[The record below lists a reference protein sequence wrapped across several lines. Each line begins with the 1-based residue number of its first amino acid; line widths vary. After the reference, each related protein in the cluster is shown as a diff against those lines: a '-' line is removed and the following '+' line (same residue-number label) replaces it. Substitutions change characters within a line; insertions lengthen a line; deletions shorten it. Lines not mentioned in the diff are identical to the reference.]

1 MEGKSVTVRLKDKV
15 AIITGAASGIG
26 KATAK
31 LFAEH
36 GAKVVVADIDKDGG
50 SQTVTQIQNGGNEAI
65 FVETDVTLKVDT
77 EKMVAQTV
85 ETYGKLDILFNNAG
99 IAMRLP
105 VAELPEEDWHR
116 CLDVNLTGVFLCAK
130 AAIPAM
136 LKNGCGS
143 IINMSSIY
151 GVVGA
156 DVRAAYV
163 ASKGGVT
170 NLTRGMALDYAEN
183 NIRVNCIC
191 PGFVETPLVAGVI
204 KTPEEYQTLADKHP
218 MRRLGQPEEI
228 AYGALYLASDESAF
242 VTGIA
247 LPIDGGYTAG

>member
-1 MEGKSVTVRLKDKV
+1 MRLKDKV

-50 SQTVTQIQNGGNEAI
+50 NQTVAKIHNAGNEAI
-65 FVETDVTLKVDT
+65 YVQTDVTIKADT
-77 EKMVAQTV
+77 EQMVAQTV
-85 ETYGKLDILFNNAG
+85 KTYGKLDILFNNAG

-105 VAELPEEDWHR
+105 VAELPEDDWHH
-116 CLDVNLTGVFLCAK
+116 CLNVNLTGVFLCAK

-136 LKNGCGS
+136 QQNGGGS
-143 IINMSSIY
+143 IINMSSIF
-151 GVVGA
+151 GIVGA

-163 ASKGGVT
+163 ASKGAVT
-170 NLTRGMALDYAEN
+170 NLTRGMALDYAQD

-191 PGFVETPLVAGVI
+191 PGFVETPLVAGVVR
-204 KTPEEYQTLADKHP
+204 TPEEYQKLADKHP
-218 MRRLGQPEEI
+218 LRRLGQPEEI

>member
-1 MEGKSVTVRLKDKV
+1 MEGKSIIVRLKDKV

-50 SQTVTQIQNGGNEAI
+50 NQTVAKIHNAGNEAI
-65 FVETDVTLKVDT
+65 YVQTDVTIKADT
-77 EKMVAQTV
+77 AQMVAQTV
-85 ETYGKLDILFNNAG
+85 KTYGKLDILFNNAG

-105 VAELPEEDWHR
+105 VAELPEDDWHR
-116 CLDVNLTGVFLCAK
+116 CLNVNLTGVFLYAK

-136 LKNGCGS
+136 QQNGGGT
-143 IINMSSIY
+143 IINMSSIF
-151 GVVGA
+151 GIVGA

-163 ASKGGVT
+163 ASKGAVT
-170 NLTRGMALDYAEN
+170 NLTRGMALDYAQD

-191 PGFVETPLVAGVI
+191 PGFVETPLVAGVVR
-204 KTPEEYQTLADKHP
+204 TPEEYQKLADKHP
-218 MRRLGQPEEI
+218 LRRLGQPEEI

>member
-1 MEGKSVTVRLKDKV
+1 MEGKSITVRLKDKV

-65 FVETDVTLKVDT
+65 FVETDVTLKVNT

-204 KTPEEYQTLADKHP
+204 KTPEEYQALADKHP

>member
-1 MEGKSVTVRLKDKV
+1 MRLKNKV
-15 AIITGAASGIG
+15 TIITGAASGIG
-26 KATAK
+26 KATAL

-36 GAKVVVADIDKDGG
+36 GARVVVADIDIHGG
-50 SQTVTQIQNGGNEAI
+50 KKTVTEIQKVGNEAKFI
-65 FVETDVTLKVDT
+65 KTDVTNIIDT
-77 EKMVAQTV
+77 QNVVAQTV
-85 ETYGKLDILFNNAG
+85 DTYGKLDILFNNAG

-105 VAELPEEDWHR
+105 VDELPEDDWHR
-116 CLDVNLTGVFLCAK
+116 CLDVNLNGVFLCAK

-136 LKNGCGS
+136 QKNGCGS

-151 GVVGA
+151 GIVGA

-163 ASKGGVT
+163 ASKGAVT
-170 NLTRGMALDYAEN
+170 NLTRGMALDYAKD

-204 KTPEEYQTLADKHP
+204 KTPDEYQKLADKHP

>member
-50 SQTVTQIQNGGNEAI
+50 SQAVTQIQNGGNAAI

-204 KTPEEYQTLADKHP
+204 KTPEEYQALADKHP
-218 MRRLGQPEEI
+218 MCRLGQPEEI

>member
-1 MEGKSVTVRLKDKV
+1 MRLKDKV
-15 AIITGAASGIG
+15 AIITGGASGIG
-26 KATAK
+26 KATAI

-36 GAKVVVADIDKDGG
+36 GAKVVVADIDEQGANETLAD
-50 SQTVTQIQNGGNEAI
+50 IHDAGNAAI
-65 FVETDVTLKVDT
+65 YVQTDVTISDNT
-77 EKMVAQTV
+77 ERMVTETV
-85 ETYGKLDILFNNAG
+85 NTYGKLDILLSSAG

-105 VAELPEEDWHR
+105 VADLPEEDWHR
-116 CLDVNLTGVFLCAK
+116 CLDVNLTGVYLCAK

-136 LKNGCGS
+136 RENGGGS
-143 IINMSSIY
+143 IINLSSIY
-151 GVVGA
+151 GLVGA

-170 NLTRGMALDYAEN
+170 NLTRGMALDYAEE
-183 NIRVNCIC
+183 NIRINCIC
-191 PGFVETPLVAGVI
+191 PGFVETPLVAGVV
-204 KTPEEYQTLADKHP
+204 KTPQEYRNLADRHP
-218 MRRLGQPEEI
+218 MRRLAQPEEI

>member
-1 MEGKSVTVRLKDKV
+1 MEGKSVVVRLLDKV

-26 KATAK
+26 KATAI

-36 GAKVVVADIDKDGG
+36 GAKVVVADIDSDGG
-50 SQTVTQIQNGGNEAI
+50 EQTVTDIQNAGNTAL
-65 FVETDVTLKVDT
+65 FVRTDVTNSTDT
-77 EKMVAQTV
+77 QNVVAQTLDS
-85 ETYGKLDILFNNAG
+85 YGKLDILFNNAG

-105 VAELPEEDWHR
+105 VAELSEEDWHR
-116 CLDVNLTGVFLCAK
+116 CLDVNLNGVFLCAK

-136 LKNGCGS
+136 QKNGGGS

-151 GVVGA
+151 GIVGA

-163 ASKGGVT
+163 ASKGAVT
-170 NLTRGMALDYAEN
+170 NLTRGMALDYAQD

-191 PGFVETPLVAGVI
+191 PGFVETPLVAGVV
-204 KTPEEYQTLADKHP
+204 KTPEEYQKLADKHP
-218 MRRLGQPEEI
+218 MRRLGQPREI

>member
-1 MEGKSVTVRLKDKV
+1 MEGKSITVRLKNKV
-15 AIITGAASGIG
+15 SIITGAASGIG

-36 GAKVVVADIDKDGG
+36 GAKVVVADIDEEGG
-50 SQTVTQIQNGGNEAI
+50 DITVTDICSNGVRASFI
-65 FVETDVTLKVDT
+65 RTDVTIQADT
-77 EKMVAQTV
+77 LRMVEHTIEK
-85 ETYGKLDILFNNAG
+85 YGKLDILLNNAG

-105 VAELPEEDWHR
+105 VHELPEEDWHR
-116 CLDVNLTGVFLCAK
+116 CLGVNLTGVFLCSK

-136 LKNGCGS
+136 QRTGGGS

-151 GVVGA
+151 GIVGA

-163 ASKGGVT
+163 ASKGAVT
-170 NLTRGMALDYAEN
+170 NLTRGMALDYAEDK
-183 NIRVNCIC
+183 IRVNCIC
-191 PGFVETPLVAGVI
+191 PGFVETPLVAGVV
-204 KTPEEYQTLADKHP
+204 KNPDEYQKLANKHP
-218 MRRLGQPEEI
+218 MRRLGQPKEI

>member
-26 KATAK
+26 KATAQ

-36 GAKVVVADIDKDGG
+36 GAKIVVADIDKDGG
-50 SQTVTQIQNGGNEAI
+50 DQTVIDIHAANHEAI
-65 FVETDVTLKVDT
+65 YVQTDVTISDNT
-77 EKMVAQTV
+77 ERMVEETV
-85 ETYGKLDILFNNAG
+85 RTFGKLDILFNNAG
-99 IAMRLP
+99 IAMRLS
-105 VAELPEEDWHR
+105 VSELPEADWHR
-116 CLDVNLTGVFLCAK
+116 CLGVNLTGVFLCAK
-130 AAIPAM
+130 AAIPIM
-136 LKNGCGS
+136 QKNGGGS

-151 GVVGA
+151 GIVGA

-163 ASKGGVT
+163 ASKGAVT
-170 NLTRGMALDYAEN
+170 NLTRGMALDYAED

-191 PGFVETPLVAGVI
+191 PGFVETPLVAGVV
-204 KTPEEYQTLADKHP
+204 KTPEEYQKLANKHP
-218 MRRLGQPEEI
+218 LRRLGQPDEI

>member
-1 MEGKSVTVRLKDKV
+1 MRLKDKV
-15 AIITGAASGIG
+15 AIITGGASGIG
-26 KATAK
+26 KATAI

-36 GAKVVVADIDKDGG
+36 GAKIVVADIDEHGAN
-50 SQTVTQIQNGGNEAI
+50 QTVANIRDAGNEA
-65 FVETDVTLKVDT
+65 VYVQTDVTISDNT
-77 EKMVAQTV
+77 ERMVQ
-85 ETYGKLDILFNNAG
+85 ETLSNYGKLDILLSSAG

-105 VAELPEEDWHR
+105 VADLPEEDWHR
-116 CLDVNLTGVFLCAK
+116 CLNVNLTGVYLCAK

-136 LKNGCGS
+136 QKNGGGS

-151 GVVGA
+151 GLVGG
-156 DVRAAYV
+156 DVRAVYV

-170 NLTRGMALDYAEN
+170 NLTRGMALDYAED

-191 PGFVETPLVAGVI
+191 PGFVETPLVAGVV
-204 KTPEEYQTLADKHP
+204 KTPEEYRNLADKHP
-218 MRRLGQPEEI
+218 MRRLAQAEEI

>member
-1 MEGKSVTVRLKDKV
+1 MEGKSITVRLKDKV

-204 KTPEEYQTLADKHP
+204 KTPEEYQALADKHP

>member
-105 VAELPEEDWHR
+105 VAELPEADWHR

-204 KTPEEYQTLADKHP
+204 KTPEEYQALADKHP
-218 MRRLGQPEEI
+218 MCRLGQPEEI

>member
-1 MEGKSVTVRLKDKV
+1 MEGKSITVRLKDKV

-136 LKNGCGS
+136 QKNGCGS

-170 NLTRGMALDYAEN
+170 NLTRGMALDYAQD

-218 MRRLGQPEEI
+218 MCRLGQPEEI

>member
-1 MEGKSVTVRLKDKV
+1 MEGKSIKVRLKDKV
-15 AIITGAASGIG
+15 TIITGAASGIG

-36 GAKVVVADIDKDGG
+36 GAKVVVADIDKEGG
-50 SQTVTQIQNGGNEAI
+50 RQTVTDIKGKGKDGI
-65 FVETDVTLKVDT
+65 FVKTDVTIKNDT
-77 EKMVAQTV
+77 EQMVEKTV
-85 ETYGKLDILFNNAG
+85 NTYGKLDILFNNAG

-105 VAELPEEDWHR
+105 VAELLEDDWHR
-116 CLDVNLTGVFLCAK
+116 CLDVNLTGVFLCSK

-136 LKNGCGS
+136 QKNGGGS

-151 GVVGA
+151 GIVGA

-163 ASKGGVT
+163 ASKGAVT
-170 NLTRGMALDYAEN
+170 NLTRGMALDYATDK
-183 NIRVNCIC
+183 IRVNCIC
-191 PGFVETPLVAGVI
+191 PGFVETPLVAGVV
-204 KTPEEYQTLADKHP
+204 KTPEEYQKLADKHP
-218 MRRLGQPEEI
+218 LRRLGQPEEI
-228 AYGALYLASDESAF
+228 GYGALYLASDESAF

>member
-1 MEGKSVTVRLKDKV
+1 MEGKSITVRLKDKV

-50 SQTVTQIQNGGNEAI
+50 NQTVANIHNAGNEAI
-65 FVETDVTLKVDT
+65 YVQTDVTIKADT
-77 EKMVAQTV
+77 EQMVAQTV
-85 ETYGKLDILFNNAG
+85 KTYGKLDILFNNAG

-105 VAELPEEDWHR
+105 VAELSEDDWHR
-116 CLDVNLTGVFLCAK
+116 CLNVNLTGVFLCAK

-136 LKNGCGS
+136 QQNGGGT
-143 IINMSSIY
+143 IINMSSIF
-151 GVVGA
+151 GIVGA

-163 ASKGGVT
+163 ASKGAVT
-170 NLTRGMALDYAEN
+170 NLTRGMALDYAQD

-191 PGFVETPLVAGVI
+191 PGFVETPLVAGVVR
-204 KTPEEYQTLADKHP
+204 TPEEYQKLADKHP
-218 MRRLGQPEEI
+218 LRRLGQPEEI

>member
-1 MEGKSVTVRLKDKV
+1 MRLKDKV
-15 AIITGAASGIG
+15 AIVTGAASGIG
-26 KATAK
+26 KATAI

-36 GAKVVVADIDKDGG
+36 GAKVVVADIDEAGANH
-50 SQTVTQIQNGGNEAI
+50 TVSTIRDAGNEAI
-65 FVETDVTLKVDT
+65 YIQTDVTISDNT
-77 EKMVAQTV
+77 EKMALETLN
-85 ETYGKLDILFNNAG
+85 TYGKLDILVSSAG

-105 VAELPEEDWHR
+105 VGDLPEEDWQR
-116 CLDVNLTGVFLCAK
+116 CLDVNLTGVYLCAK

-136 LKNGCGS
+136 QKNGGGS
-143 IINMSSIY
+143 IINLSSIY
-151 GVVGA
+151 GIVGA

-163 ASKGGVT
+163 ATKGGVT
-170 NLTRGMALDYAEN
+170 NLTRGMALDYAED
-183 NIRVNCIC
+183 NIRVNCLC

-204 KTPEEYQTLADKHP
+204 KTPEEYKALADKHP
-218 MRRLGQPEEI
+218 MRRLAQPEEI

>member
-1 MEGKSVTVRLKDKV
+1 MRLKNKV

-31 LFAEH
+31 LFAEY
-36 GAKVVVADIDKDGG
+36 GAKIVVADIDEDGG
-50 SQTVTQIQNGGNEAI
+50 NQTVTDIQDAGYKAI
-65 FVETDVTLKVDT
+65 FVQTDVTIKDHT
-77 EKMVAQTV
+77 EQMVEKTV

-105 VAELPEEDWHR
+105 VAELSEEDWHR

-136 LKNGCGS
+136 QKNGGGS

-151 GVVGA
+151 GIVGA

-163 ASKGGVT
+163 ASKGAVT
-170 NLTRGMALDYAEN
+170 NLTRGMALDYAQD

-191 PGFVETPLVAGVI
+191 PGFVETPLVAGVV
-204 KTPEEYQTLADKHP
+204 KNPEEYQKLANKHP

>member
-1 MEGKSVTVRLKDKV
+1 MRLKHKV

-36 GAKVVVADIDKDGG
+36 GAKVVVADIDTVGG
-50 SQTVTQIQNGGNEAI
+50 EQTVSDIQAVGNVAI
-65 FVETDVTLKVDT
+65 FVKTDVTDKGATQNV
-77 EKMVAQTV
+77 VAQTV
-85 ETYGKLDILFNNAG
+85 DTYGKLDILFNNAG

-105 VAELPEEDWHR
+105 VAELPEDDWHR
-116 CLDVNLTGVFLCAK
+116 CLDVNLNGVFLCAK
-130 AAIPAM
+130 AAIPVM
-136 LKNGCGS
+136 QRNGGGS

-151 GVVGA
+151 GIVGA

-163 ASKGGVT
+163 ASKGAVT
-170 NLTRGMALDYAEN
+170 NLTRGMALDYAQD

-204 KTPEEYQTLADKHP
+204 KTPDEYQKLADKHP
-218 MRRLGQPEEI
+218 MRRLGQPIEI